1 MRTKRDPFCATEEA
15 SELWKQG
22 ANTKRPYVDTTARRP
37 KPAPLRRVHMM
48 DAVFSKN

>member
-1 MRTKRDPFCATEEA
+1 MQAPRHGGRNQNT
-15 SELWKQG
+15 G

-48 DAVFSKN
+48 DAVFSEN